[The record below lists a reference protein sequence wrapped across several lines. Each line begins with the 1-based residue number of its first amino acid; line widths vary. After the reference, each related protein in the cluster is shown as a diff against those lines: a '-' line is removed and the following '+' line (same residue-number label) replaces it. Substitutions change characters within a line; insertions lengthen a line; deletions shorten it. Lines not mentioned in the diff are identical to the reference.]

1 MKRLLWAMVLI
12 VSFTSLPAMAMMGGK
27 TTTLVTLG
35 RAPANENA
43 AQGREQAIRQALK
56 SAVARIAIEM
66 VDPATLRT
74 KLRELDQAILT
85 DPGRFVD
92 TFTPLADSVEGGD
105 VLVLT
110 SIEVNRVALDQALAA
125 KGLRL
130 PAARLAEAL
139 VLVAEESS
147 PGRPAFFWWSG
158 APGAPPAPPL
168 VARTLRSL
176 GVKIS
181 EVSPLVG
188 QVPSSAKTDV
198 LTEEQALDLGK
209 LAGAGLVLLGRV
221 RTYPLITP
229 EGQSPQPVA
238 QLELLDVKEGRVLGT
253 DEVEGPIYR
262 GTPGPEASQEVAKAV
277 QGAVRRLLEKV
288 AGAEKETGEGKSGEL
303 TMVVTG
309 VRNLGQ
315 LYRFEKVLASLSSMV
330 ASVRRNSLGAGEA
343 TLTLKIKAPPSELA
357 DLLLLQQFKE
367 FLVNVVEIE
376 PEMMKVVL
384 IPR

>member
-1 MKRLLWAMVLI
+1 MI
-12 VSFTSLPAMAMMGGK
+12 
-27 TTTLVTLG
+27 
-35 RAPANENA
+35 
-43 AQGREQAIRQALK
+43 
-56 SAVARIAIEM
+56 
-66 VDPATLRT
+66 DPATLRT
-74 KLRELDQAILT
+74 KLRDLDQAILT

-92 TFTPLADSVEGGD
+92 AFTPLADSVEGGD

-110 SIEVNRVALDQALAA
+110 SIEVNRVALDKALAA
-125 KGLRL
+125 RGLRL

-139 VLVAEESS
+139 VLVAEESA

-168 VARTLRSL
+168 VAKTLRSL

-198 LTEEQALDLGK
+198 LTEDQALDLGK

-238 QLELLDVKEGRVLGT
+238 QLALLDVKEGKVIGT
-253 DEVEGPIYR
+253 DEVEGPVYHA
-262 GTPGPEASQEVAKAV
+262 TPGPEASQEVAKAV

-288 AGAEKETGEGKSGEL
+288 TGAQDESGVDESGEL

-309 VRNLGQ
+309 VRNLAQ
-315 LYRFEKVLASLSSMV
+315 LYNFEKVLASLTSMV

-343 TLTLKIKAPPSELA
+343 TLTMKIKAPPSELA
-357 DLLLLQQFKE
+357 DLLLLQQFKG